1 MENTGHKVDA
11 DDKLE
16 SDDRLPH
23 QGTRISTYTD
33 VLVKN
38 LWIAWSALEKAFK
51 GSERSSRKEKPMVEK
66 EEAGE

>member
-1 MENTGHKVDA
+1 MKNTGHKVDA

-16 SDDRLPH
+16 SDDRLPR

-38 LWIAWSALEKAFK
+38 LWIAWIALEKAFK

-66 EEAGE
+66 EEAGK

>member
-1 MENTGHKVDA
+1 MRNSGHKVNPN
-11 DDKLE
+11 DKLE
-16 SDDRLPH
+16 SDDRSPR

-38 LWIAWSALEKAFK
+38 LWIAWNALEKAFK

-66 EEAGE
+66 EEAGK